1 MKPKTKYPPA
11 GGFSAELLLTGDA
24 ELAVQQKP
32 ELLHVSGVE
41 IVGFLPGDL
50 NLVTEFTVAIMTGSK
65 NAETGK
71 ALIGSLR
78 SPEAAAVLRS
88 KGLDPRQTVAAA

>member
-1 MKPKTKYPPA
+1 MGLAEQMRPKTKYPPA
-11 GGFSAELLLTGDA
+11 GGFSAELLLTGEA

-50 NLVTEFTVAIMTGSK
+50 NLVTEFAAAVMAGSK
-65 NAETGK
+65 NTAAGK
-71 ALIGSLR
+71 ALIDSLR
-78 SPEAAAVLRS
+78 SPEAAALFRA
-88 KGLDPRQTVAAA
+88 KGLDPR

>member
-1 MKPKTKYPPA
+1 MKCGGLIPPA

-24 ELAVQQKP
+24 ELAVQQKS